1 MKTLAF
7 LDETS
12 SAVVPT
18 VAERN
23 LLPGTA
29 VADEVEV
36 EKDRR
41 GEVEAERDRQGEAEA
56 EIEKGPE
63 GKSQERKRNAR
74 GAEGVDQEKEK
85 EADLVKER
93 EPEEAEVAIAS
104 EIGKASEM
112 KGRIKTL
119 ARTGSQLLRKRMST
133 STQGTEGTTLRT
145 RMGARKRRELKMRST
160 KGEGLR
166 WKILILLID
175 FSLSMIYPISVH
187 CERSVYF
194 AGSCHYWSPHV
205 VKHVFLKRDNVLL
218 DTDVNKCYAFV

>member
-1 MKTLAF
+1 MKWL
-7 LDETS
+7 
-12 SAVVPT
+12 
-18 VAERN
+18 
-23 LLPGTA
+23 
-29 VADEVEV
+29 
-36 EKDRR
+36 
-41 GEVEAERDRQGEAEA
+41 
-56 EIEKGPE
+56 
-63 GKSQERKRNAR
+63 QERKRNAR

-160 KGEGLR
+160 KGEGLQ
-166 WKILILLID
+166 WKFLFLLID

-194 AGSCHYWSPHV
+194 AGSCHDWSPHV

-218 DTDVNKCYAFV
+218 DTDVNKCYAFVFKQLVYNINVVYYCCHLVK